1 MTLRVG
7 DVEIVP
13 LVDGTCWL
21 PQEFYVGLDF
31 AAHPELLADD
41 GRVHIPIGC
50 YLLRTADRV
59 VLIDAGMG
67 PRRTEWGAGG
77 DLPAQLAA
85 VGVQPADV
93 DTVVCT
99 HLHLDH
105 AGWLVHDDRPFF
117 PGATVRLGIGDREH
131 FADDPTVGAA
141 IRVLEAAGRV
151 DPIDGDDVLL
161 APGVTARHT
170 PGHTPGHYG
179 LVVSSGEQRAVIL
192 GDAVEC
198 PLQVEEEDL
207 FVMSDVDPALAR
219 RTREA
224 MWRELEGSDTLV
236 GASHFPD
243 LRFGRILTGEGR
255 RWFA

>member
-13 LVDGTCWL
+13 LVDGTCRL
-21 PQEFYVGLDF
+21 PQDFYVNLDF
-31 AAHPELLADD
+31 AAHPGLVADD
-41 GRVHIPIGC
+41 GRVHVPIGC
-50 YLLRTADRV
+50 YLLRTGDRT
-59 VLIDAGMG
+59 VLLDAGMG
-67 PRRTEWGAGG
+67 PRRTSWGEGG

-85 VGVQPADV
+85 VGVQPSDV

-105 AGWLVHDDRPFF
+105 AGWLVQDDRPYF
-117 PGATVRLGIGDREH
+117 PRATVRFGIGDREH
-131 FADDPTVGAA
+131 FADDPVVGPAV
-141 IRVLEAAGRV
+141 RVLEDAGRV
-151 DPIDGDDVLL
+151 EPIEGDDVAL
-161 APGVTARHT
+161 APGLTARHT

-198 PLQVEEEDL
+198 PLQVEEADL
-207 FVMSDVDPALAR
+207 YVMSDVDPVLAR

-224 MWRELEGSDTLV
+224 MWRELEGTDTLV
-236 GASHFPD
+236 GAAHFPG
-243 LRFGRILTGEGR
+243 LRFGRILGAAGR